1 MPFTIPEILTYNI
14 EMVLDPEQMRAASTL
29 HGPVIITAGPGSGK
43 TRVLTERILR
53 LIENGVS
60 PEEILALTFTNK
72 AADEMRKRLQTRLPL
87 LASPKLCASEGGPY
101 ISTFHSLAYDILS
114 EHGALQFDAHE
125 PDFDALLLSLK
136 KLFEEREDVLNII
149 QDRFRFI
156 SVDEYQD
163 TNPIQADILRLLGGK
178 HGNVCVIGD
187 PKQAIYGFRGA
198 TLENFFAFDTHFP
211 NPAKIS
217 LATNYRSHPS
227 IHGVASFVVRD
238 RDSEGVPISG
248 AESRVSI
255 VSMPS
260 DKEEISYVLRETKRL
275 IGGQDMRE
283 TDAGLLGSYYAG
295 DIAIFYRLKAVGK
308 EFARAF
314 SSAGIPYQLVG
325 EQNFFERPE
334 IRDVL
339 KHLEATDIGTPMEFR
354 SRGPAEA
361 IRETVQKEGLRA
373 KYDDGTPLGTQ
384 KYENILQLQ
393 TMASLYNSIELFLR
407 HILLSRAEDAPLRDD
422 AITLMTAH
430 ASKGL
435 EFPVV
440 FVVGVEEGLFP
451 YQRAGDVEEER
462 RLLYVAM
469 TRAKER
475 LHITHARRRMLFGKI
490 SERAPSR
497 FLEIIPEIF
506 VPRQVLLPKRKK
518 DVTQARLL

>member
-1 MPFTIPEILTYNI
+1 ME
-14 EMVLDPEQMRAASTL
+14 LDSDQRRAADMFT
-29 HGPVIITAGPGSGK
+29 GPVIIAAGPGAGK

-53 LIENGVS
+53 IIHSGIS
-60 PEEILALTFTNK
+60 PEAILALTFTNK
-72 AADEMRKRLQTRLPL
+72 AADEMRKRL
-87 LASPKLCASEGGPY
+87 EGRAPSLPY

-114 EHGALQFDAHE
+114 EHGALQFDVRE
-125 PDFDALLLSLK
+125 LDFDALLLSLQ
-136 KLFEEREDVLNII
+136 KLFA
-149 QDRFRFI
+149 DRADILEMCQNRFLFI

-163 TNPIQADILRLLGGK
+163 TNPVQAEILRFLGAK

-187 PKQAIYGFRGA
+187 PNQAIYGFRGA
-198 TLENFFAFDTHFP
+198 TLENFFLFDTHFP

-227 IHGVASFVVRD
+227 IHSAASCVVQD
-238 RDSEGVPISG
+238 RISSGDPISG

-255 VSMPS
+255 ISLPS
-260 DKEEISYVLRETKRL
+260 DKEEVSWILREVKLL
-275 IGGQDMRE
+275 IGGQNMQE
-283 TDAGLLGSYYAG
+283 TDAGLFGSYHAG
-295 DIAIFYRLKAVGK
+295 DIAILYRLKAVGK

-314 SSAGIPYQLVG
+314 SSAGIPYQVVG

-334 IRDVL
+334 IREIL
-339 KHLEATDIGTPMEFR
+339 QHLQEGEVGLPKEVR
-354 SRGPAEA
+354 SRTPADT
-361 IRETVQKEGLRA
+361 IRDIVYKRGLKE

-393 TMASLYNSIELFLR
+393 TMAALYNSIELFTR
-407 HILLSRAEDAPLRDD
+407 HIALSRAEDAPLRDD
-422 AITLMTAH
+422 AVILMTAH

-451 YQRAGDVEEER
+451 YVRAEDIEEEK

-475 LHITHARRRMLFGKI
+475 LHITHAGRRMLFGKVA
-490 SERAPSR
+490 EHAPSR
-497 FLEIIPEIF
+497 FLEMIPETLVSRTIIQQK
-506 VPRQVLLPKRKK
+506 PKK
-518 DVTQARLL
+518 DLQKSLF